1 MRPLRKC
8 GLLVAVLVLVAPAC
22 GSSPPQRTVKTA
34 AATGPP
40 SLGRWWH
47 FSPTTTTAPAPPA
60 PVVPSTVPSP
70 RRRAVSPARPATG
83 GGTGWEALRQ
93 CENGGSYAGSSNGY
107 YGAYQ
112 FDRGTWGAQQKKHPE
127 IGSWGSASPDQQ
139 DAAARYLY
147 SERGTAPWPVCGRH
161 LHG

>member
-93 CENGGSYAGSSNGY
+93 CENGGSYAGTSNGY

-112 FDRGTWGAQQKKHPE
+112 FDRGTWASNNVAGGE
-127 IGSWGSASPDQQ
+127 WGTATPAQQ
-139 DAAARYLY
+139 DAAAQHLY
-147 SERGTAPWPVCGRH
+147 AQRGAQPWPVCGRH